1 MENTFNGKNR
11 SSPPKRNQHQLHQ
24 SNGYSSYPMH
34 IGGGAIMESLDPS
47 LVGNDIE
54 EEMAS
59 AGIFTGNQRNKPHQ
73 EIRNF
78 PYTERSNMNSST
90 NSFGSSGKRFKISIK
105 IIFVINKFK
114 YLNRLQ

>member
-1 MENTFNGKNR
+1 MENAINGKNR
-11 SSPPKRNQHQLHQ
+11 SSPPKRNQHQPHQ
-24 SNGYSSYPMH
+24 SNGYSNHSMQ

-47 LVGNDIE
+47 LVGNEIE

-59 AGIFTGNQRNKPHQ
+59 AGIFSGNQRNKQHQ

-90 NSFGSSGKRFKISIK
+90 NSFGSSGKRFKIYTK
-105 IIFVINKFK
+105 IIFVIKIKF
-114 YLNRLQ
+114 NSNI

>member
-1 MENTFNGKNR
+1 MENTLNGKNR
-11 SSPPKRNQHQLHQ
+11 SSPPKPNHHQPHHQ
-24 SNGYSSYPMH
+24 SNGYSNHSMQ

-59 AGIFTGNQRNKPHQ
+59 AGIFTGNQKNKPHQ

-90 NSFGSSGKRFKISIK
+90 NSFGSSGKRFKIFIK
-105 IIFVINKFK
+105 IIFLINKS
-114 YLNRLQ
+114 NSNI